1 MAEQLAGA
9 EGGFGSPLSVRDYQ
23 AYKFT
28 ATPFQISLVVA
39 QIRPQVSAELRTLF
53 RLGETEAAVES
64 EIQILAQRRS
74 VYQVRIDIPE
84 DLELEQVT
92 AAGLSDWSIATA
104 ENQRTLTAFFSTGQ
118 TDRFSAVAARQAEG
132 PSARRRRSRCR
143 GSSCATWI
151 GSRARLVV
159 QVDTSLDA
167 RADALEN
174 CRPTLLERVTDWL
187 AEAQRALARLAVEY
201 EGADYRG
208 AIVLS
213 PRAPVV
219 TCVTV
224 TNVRV
229 TFREIQETILL
240 DFRIAEAGIRQLT
253 FRLPASLKDAH
264 ISAPRVREKSVVPIE
279 GADLRPR
286 DPGPAGRH
294 YRRLPRGCG
303 ERSCDPA
310 RSATRAAAAG
320 RHRHDEQPVRH
331 ARKRRTR

>member
-1 MAEQLAGA
+1 M
-9 EGGFGSPLSVRDYQ
+9 RDYQ

-28 ATPFQISLVVA
+28 ATPFQISLVVS
-39 QIRPQVSAELRTLF
+39 QIQPQVSAELRTLF

-104 ENQRTLTAFFSTGQ
+104 EGQRTLTAFFSTGQ
-118 TDRFSAVAARQAEG
+118 TDRFSV
-132 PSARRRRSRCR
+132 SLR
-143 GSSCATWI
+143 GKLSDHQPEASVPLPRIVVRDVDQQQGT
-151 GSRARLVV
+151 LVV
-159 QVDTSLDA
+159 QVDTSLEA

-174 CRPTLLERVTDWL
+174 CRLTLLERVTDWL
-187 AEAQRALARLAVEY
+187 AEAQRSLARLALEY

-253 FRLPASLKDAH
+253 FRLPASMQDAH

-279 GADLRPR
+279 GENYVRVTLDLQ
-286 DPGPAGRH
+286 DAITGD
-294 YRRLPRGCG
+294 YRVVVENDRAIAPDRQLAPLPLVDVG
-303 ERSCDPA
+303 
-310 RSATRAAAAG
+310 
-320 RHRHDEQPVRH
+320 HDQQPVCH
-331 ARKRRTR
+331 ARERGTR